1 VSEFLDRLKADTAA
15 SDHRGTLAAIAALP
29 PRPPARTPSPQQVD
43 PGQSQAPDDEAPE
56 IQQLRDIKRLVQEVD
71 AERPDLRLKRAA
83 ALCDQLI
90 TEESDAE

>member
-15 SDHRGTLAAIAALP
+15 SDHRGTLAAIAA
-29 PRPPARTPSPQQVD
+29 PRPPARPSPQQVD
-43 PGQSQAPDDEAPE
+43 PGESQEPNDEAPE

-71 AERPDLRLKRAA
+71 GERPDLRLKRAA

-90 TEESDAE
+90 VEESDSE